1 MHFSLQM
8 RQNFISFSRT
18 EIMNKRIEEER
29 RSRETLQE
37 LEDRIKK
44 VGFCSFF
51 LSFFCLNWQLP
62 RVWIWIEPFQPQRAR
77 CVIDLVPLC
86 SQLLAASALKGEQL
100 VERERERERERG
112 GRERERERENS
123 ELYYTRIKILGSCLF
138 LQSVPLANLRA
149 NRLHIKQ

>member
-1 MHFSLQM
+1 M

-29 RSRETLQE
+29 RSRETLKE

-77 CVIDLVPLC
+77 CIIDLVPLC

-100 VERERERERERG
+100 VERERE
-112 GRERERERENS
+112 NS
-123 ELYYTRIKILGSCLF
+123 ELYYTRIKILGSSLF
-138 LQSVPLANLRA
+138 LQSVHANLHVDK
-149 NRLHIKQ
+149 LHIKQ